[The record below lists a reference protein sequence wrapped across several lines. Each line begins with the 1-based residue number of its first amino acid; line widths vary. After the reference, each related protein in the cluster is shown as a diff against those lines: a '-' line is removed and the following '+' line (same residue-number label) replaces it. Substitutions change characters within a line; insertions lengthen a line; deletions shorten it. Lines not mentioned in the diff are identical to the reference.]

1 MIVFGADEMTT
12 NVIAFVPTHNEAKR
26 IRSTIESLLPQTHKV
41 DVVVINDD
49 SIDNRI
55 IS

>member
-1 MIVFGADEMTT
+1 MTT
-12 NVIAFVPTHNEAKR
+12 NVIAFVVAYNEANV
-26 IRSTIESLLPQTHKV
+26 IRSTIESVLSQAHKV

-49 SIDNRI
+49 SIDNMI